1 LEASPKKLIG
11 RENPIGDECYATMD
25 ARIERSAEI
34 NEIVIQWTR
43 QHTKQETMQF
53 VSDVGVPARAVLD
66 TGEIQHDPNFEERG
80 ILQTI
85 HHPKHGDFK
94 MPS

>member
-1 LEASPKKLIG
+1 
-11 RENPIGDECYATMD
+11 
-25 ARIERSAEI
+25 
-34 NEIVIQWTR
+34 
-43 QHTKQETMQF
+43 MQD